1 MILNAYTDGS
11 YTKNKPQTYG
21 WAAVIYGKNDHHIH
35 SLSGQGSR
43 FIESWQ
49 IGGECNAVLNLLGYI
64 NENLEQFDDL
74 QTIIIHYDYIGIE
87 KWALGEWKAKKPVAQ
102 NYVKEFN
109 DLMLGL
115 LNENINIKFH
125 KVKGHTGIEGNEC
138 ADQLAK
144 EANQ

>member
-1 MILNAYTDGS
+1 MILHVYTDGS

-21 WAAVIYGKNDHHIH
+21 WAAVIYDENDQHIR
-35 SLSGQGSR
+35 SLSGQDSR

-49 IGGECNAVLNLLGYI
+49 IGGECDAVLNLLDYI
-64 NENLEQFDDL
+64 DENLEQFDDL

-102 NYVKEFN
+102 NYVKEFRE
-109 DLMLGL
+109 LMLDL
-115 LNENINIKFH
+115 LNEDVEIQFN
-125 KVKGHTGIEGNEC
+125 KVKGHSGVQGNEL

-144 EANQ
+144 EANN